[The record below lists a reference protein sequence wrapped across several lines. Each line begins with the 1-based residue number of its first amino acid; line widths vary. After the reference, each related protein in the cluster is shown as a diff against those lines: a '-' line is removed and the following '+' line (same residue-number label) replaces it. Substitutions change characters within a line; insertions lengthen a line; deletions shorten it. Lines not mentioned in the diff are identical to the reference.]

1 MNQRELAG
9 ITQVS
14 EATISRLISGQRRPG
29 LLLMSKIKQALG
41 WSSDAQLQ
49 ALEAGTY
56 GVELDARL
64 ETTLLK
70 KAS

>member
-1 MNQRELAG
+1 
-9 ITQVS
+9 
-14 EATISRLISGQRRPG
+14 
-29 LLLMSKIKQALG
+29 MSKIKQALG